1 MGIFINLIVVLEMIP
16 EIAEAGPPQIC
27 SFRFQLDFFIP
38 SFFLWEHLR
47 KLYILEDFPSNQST
61 ESWLPTRV
69 ECTLWA

>member
-47 KLYILEDFPSNQST
+47 KSLYFGRFSIKPIY
-61 ESWLPTRV
+61 
-69 ECTLWA
+69 

>member
-1 MGIFINLIVVLEMIP
+1 MFKFGTIVENEDKSRNSKDLIAVLEMIP

-47 KLYILEDFPSNQST
+47 KSYILEDFPSN
-61 ESWLPTRV
+61 
-69 ECTLWA
+69 